1 MLDFFEPLTIPT
13 ACGKNNVQFYEDG
26 VSKRI
31 PQYNNFTHSIND
43 SINKTMTRFFWE
55 FQSKIALSVCCTILL
70 AYFGTERLSSA
81 THGAVQGF
89 ID

>member
-13 ACGKNNVQFYEDG
+13 ACGKNNVQFYEDS
-26 VSKRI
+26 VTKRI
-31 PQYNNFTHSIND
+31 PQYNNFILLIND

-55 FQSKIALSVCCTILL
+55 FQSKIALSECCTILL
-70 AYFGTERLSSA
+70 AYFGTERLLSA
-81 THGAVQGF
+81 TLGAVQGF